1 MKTPGYTDD
10 DLKINTALMDIS
22 SQVTMTEQANTYLGV
37 LEQLERHQPDL
48 LCVFRRKRG
57 FFSTLWE
64 KNRIPKSEFAVRIPV
79 LVLSVK
85 KY

>member
-1 MKTPGYTDD
+1 
-10 DLKINTALMDIS
+10 MDIS
-22 SQVTMTEQANTYLGV
+22 SQVTMVEHASTYLGV
-37 LEQLERHQPDL
+37 LEQLQAHQPDL

-64 KNRIPKSEFAVRIPV
+64 KNRILKSEFSVRIPV